1 VAFANGIRNISLHRG
16 RIHLRD
22 NTAIIIIEREFAE
35 LRLANEPSSLAMFA
49 GDLDQVTAER
59 GSATIS
65 RFTSLTYTPCG
76 TVFLTASLLGLA

>member
-35 LRLANEPSSLAMFA
+35 LRLASEPSSLAMFA

-65 RFTSLTYTPCG
+65 RFTSLRYMPCG